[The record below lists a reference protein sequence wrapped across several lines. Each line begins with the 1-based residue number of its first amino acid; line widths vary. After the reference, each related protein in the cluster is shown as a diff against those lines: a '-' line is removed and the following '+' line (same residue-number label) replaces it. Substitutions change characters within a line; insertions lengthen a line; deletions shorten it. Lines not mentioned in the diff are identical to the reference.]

1 MAYQVTKTYTRPNS
15 TVLFFNG
22 YTDAS
27 KAVLDTFKAQSK
39 LVSHTS
45 AWSANHLQY
54 TSTHV
59 WASEAASEEFTAQP
73 AQSAVFAARDS
84 HNSAHGITCTITT
97 ATI

>member
-1 MAYQVTKTYTRPNS
+1 MAYQVTKVFTRPNS
-15 TVLFFNG
+15 TVRFFND

-27 KAVLDTFKAQSK
+27 RAVLDTFKAQSK
-39 LVSHTS
+39 LVSDTS
-45 AWSANHLQY
+45 AWSDNWLQY

-59 WASEAASEEFTAQP
+59 WASQAAYEEFTSQP

-84 HNSAHGITCTITT
+84 HNSANGITCTITT